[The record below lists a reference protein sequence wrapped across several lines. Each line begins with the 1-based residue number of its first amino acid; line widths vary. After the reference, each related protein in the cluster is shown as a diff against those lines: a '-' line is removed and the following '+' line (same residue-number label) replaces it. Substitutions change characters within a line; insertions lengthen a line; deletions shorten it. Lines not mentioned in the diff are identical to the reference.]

1 MNALDKLM
9 AQARQ
14 TPAKIVLPEST
25 DIRILTAAVN
35 AAREGVARPVLL
47 LSQAEADALASKH
60 GLDFKGVE
68 LLDLND
74 VMASARWA
82 EALHQRRAH
91 KGMTLEKAQQAATNP
106 LTAAALMCQL
116 GEVDGVVAGA
126 ITATADVVRAALQI
140 IGAHPDASMV
150 SSFMLM
156 LPPADAAEGTGAMVY
171 SDCGLVIDPNSEE
184 LTEIARAAGRSA
196 QNLLGEEPRVAM
208 LSFSTAGSAR
218 HATVSKVS
226 DATAGLKAAEPN
238 WQVVGEV
245 QFDAAWL
252 PELLASKAPDADFQA
267 PANVFVFPN
276 LDAGNI
282 GYKISQRL
290 GGWQVLGPLLQ
301 GLNRAINDLSRGCD
315 ADDVLAVMAVTSLQA
330 AALAADK
337 A

>member
-14 TPAKIVLPEST
+14 TPAKIVLPESS
-25 DIRILTAAVN
+25 DIRILTAAVS

-47 LSQAEADALASKH
+47 LSQSEADALASQH
-60 GLDFKGVE
+60 GLDIKGVE
-68 LLDLND
+68 LVDLND
-74 VMASARWA
+74 VAASARWA

-91 KGMTLEKAQQAATNP
+91 KGMTLEKAQQAVTNP

-140 IGAHPDASMV
+140 IGAQPEASMV

-156 LPPADAAEGTGAMVY
+156 LPPADAAESTGAMVF

-196 QNLLGEEPRVAM
+196 KNLLGEEPRVAM
-208 LSFSTAGSAR
+208 LSFSTDGSAR
-218 HATVSKVS
+218 HAAVSKVS
-226 DATAGLKAAEPN
+226 DATVGLKAAEPT

-245 QFDAAWL
+245 QFDAAWV

-330 AALAADK
+330 AALAGDK